1 MAAAASLRRPA
12 HAVGVGRVLINEPHA
27 DVRALLTFVVRRLG
41 HEAVL
46 ADGTLDQLV
55 GADAYVFEPGHDAA
69 LALAAWA
76 RQHAPRVA
84 LVCASIFPP
93 GHATAA
99 LEPDAYL
106 VKPFP
111 LEQLEHALVAALRER
126 VAASVG

>member
-1 MAAAASLRRPA
+1 MAAAASLRRA
-12 HAVGVGRVLINEPHA
+12 VHASAMARVLINEPHV

-41 HEAVL
+41 HEPVL
-46 ADGTLDQLV
+46 ADGSLDQLL

-84 LVCASIFPP
+84 LLCASIFPP
-93 GHATAA
+93 GHATDA

-111 LEQLEHALVAALRER
+111 LEQLERALIEALGER
-126 VAASVG
+126 MATAVG